1 MSLDGGR
8 FAHRMDSG
16 HHWKRK
22 GSTKKRARVGA
33 RLVGAVGVCAVFAA
47 LVVSSGASASSS
59 KSSGGKVATS
69 GLGGSLNIT
78 VFTFSEPVLKP
89 IIAAF
94 QKRNPKMHITCS
106 CNVSNGSTYVPML
119 QTERLG
125 GTLPDIAE
133 TYDVLTPTLEVDGL
147 LANMSP
153 FLARGAPYP
162 KSYFNPSFL
171 ASYIP
176 PPGAPKGVGDV
187 YALPNEADATVIFYN
202 ENEFKAAGVP
212 FPSNNWTW
220 AQMVADAKKLS
231 NASSNHY
238 GICERPDWQAE
249 YNPILKAYGVTAFTE
264 RKSDLDSPAA
274 LNAWQLMFGPLEQGI
289 AVPETQLISEGDN
302 DCTPFFTSGEAA
314 MSIEVRGNLPTIESG
329 VGSKFAYNAVPMP
342 TIPGPG
348 GKQVHPTGGGSVG
361 WTITSGAKHVDNA
374 LAFLKYLYT
383 PAAQNVAERTC
394 GVVPAV
400 SALNGPSALWRK
412 LQCGPANSQAFV
424 IAANTATIAP
434 QTPGTVFT
442 ASNTDIPNA
451 VEAVTEGKASLQSA
465 FSNLASQMHAAYGQ
479 AGG

>member
-1 MSLDGGR
+1 MSLDDVRFMHGSDSGGR
-8 FAHRMDSG
+8 R
-16 HHWKRK
+16 KRS
-22 GSTKKRARVGA
+22 GSTKKRARFAA
-33 RLVGAVGVCAVFAA
+33 RTATAVGICAMFAV

-59 KSSGGKVATS
+59 GSTIPTR
-69 GLGGSLNIT
+69 GLGGRLNIT

-119 QTERLG
+119 QTEKLA

-153 FLARGAPYP
+153 FLAKHEPYA

-176 PPGAPKGVGDV
+176 PPGEPKGVGDV
-187 YALPNEADATVIFYN
+187 YELPNEADATTIFYN
-202 ENEFKAAGVP
+202 ENEFRAAGVP
-212 FPSNNWTW
+212 FPTNNWTW
-220 AQMVADAKKLS
+220 AQMVSDAKKLS
-231 NASSNHY
+231 NASGNHY

-249 YNPILKAYGVTAFTE
+249 YNPVLKAYGVTAFTE
-264 RKSDLDSPAA
+264 RKSDIASPAA
-274 LNAWQLMFGPLEQGI
+274 LKAWQLMFSPLEQGI

-314 MSIEVRGNLPTIESG
+314 MSIEVRGNLPSVETG

-348 GKQVHPTGGGSVG
+348 GAQVHPTGGGSVG
-361 WTITSGAKHVDNA
+361 WTITHGVKNTRNA
-374 LAFLKYLYT
+374 IAFLKYLFT
-383 PAAQNVAERTC
+383 PAAQDVAERTC

-400 SALNGPSALWRK
+400 TALNGPSALWRK
-412 LQCGPANSQAFV
+412 LKCGPANSQAFV

-434 QTPGTVFT
+434 QTPGRVFT

-465 FSNLASQMHAAYGQ
+465 FSTLASQMHAAYGQ